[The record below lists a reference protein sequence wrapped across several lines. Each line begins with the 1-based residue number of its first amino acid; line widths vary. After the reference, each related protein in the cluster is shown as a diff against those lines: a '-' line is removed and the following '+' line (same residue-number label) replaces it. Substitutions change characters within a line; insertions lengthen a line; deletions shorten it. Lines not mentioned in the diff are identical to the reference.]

1 MRERMMEQ
9 RKSWVIGV
17 LEILAILTLIGGAV
31 LAFALGSA
39 AFEEQCVDLGLGQPV
54 CVDARDDAMLVAAI
68 GIGAQAL
75 VTFVVLWALARTL
88 DNTIYLRSQVDEIY
102 DSVRALEEGEDE
114 DEAATESSR
123 TEHPGLRVT
132 AYSDDWALGESV
144 DQQRW
149 VIVNQH
155 SGVREAFV
163 SVEQAEAEFENRT
176 GGKNLHV

>member
-1 MRERMMEQ
+1 MAE

-31 LAFALGSA
+31 LAFALEG
-39 AFEEQCVDLGLGQPV
+39 EEEDKT
-54 CVDARDDAMLVAAI
+54 DAES
-68 GIGAQAL
+68 
-75 VTFVVLWALARTL
+75 ART
-88 DNTIYLRSQVDEIY
+88 
-102 DSVRALEEGEDE
+102 G
-114 DEAATESSR
+114 
-123 TEHPGLRVT
+123 HPGLRVT

-163 SVEQAEAEFENRT
+163 SVEQAKAAFEDRT
-176 GGKNLHV
+176 GGKYLHE